1 MTRALPL
8 AAAALASALTAI
20 PAAAAELV
28 LTDAPGSNWVVDNG
42 EESCQL
48 SRTIGEGEN
57 QVRLVL
63 TQWAPGKSFAVMLA
77 GRPLGRFHG
86 TVQLAFAG
94 AGTALASRPAD
105 YERGMLSGGEDA
117 LIFSTVFLA
126 RPLGD
131 GEVMAVT
138 SEGAPDA
145 ASPYGGA
152 APMLPPGAIA
162 MADRIELSKGRETLR
177 LEPSRLADALGV
189 LDACS
194 QSRLP
199 EWGLDAAAHRTM
211 SRAAKAPDFARA
223 ARAIQQSYPSAA
235 LARGEQ
241 ANLHVR
247 VLVDET
253 GAAGD
258 CTTVAATRT
267 NNITTSACRHLTR
280 DIQFLPALDAAG
292 NPMKSF
298 HTVNILFRID

>member
-1 MTRALPL
+1 MAV
-8 AAAALASALTAI
+8 
-20 PAAAAELV
+20 PATAAELV
-28 LTDAPGSNWVVDNG
+28 LTGAPGSSWVVDNG

-48 SRTIGEGEN
+48 SRTFGEGEN

-77 GRPLGRFHG
+77 GRPLARFHG
-86 TVQLAFAG
+86 TVELGFAG
-94 AGTALASRPAD
+94 AGTALASRRAD
-105 YERGMLSGGEDA
+105 YERGTLSGGEDA

-126 RPLGD
+126 RPLGKD
-131 GEVMAVT
+131 GGVIAVT
-138 SEGAPDA
+138 PEGTPDL

-152 APMLPPGAIA
+152 APMLPPGAIT
-162 MADRIELSKGRETLR
+162 MADRIELTKGRETLR
-177 LEPSRLADALGV
+177 LEPSQLDNALSV

-194 QSRLP
+194 QSHLP

-211 SRAAKAPDFARA
+211 TRAPQAPDFSRA

-235 LARGEQ
+235 IARGEQ

-258 CTTVAATRT
+258 CTAVAATRT
-267 NNITTSACRHLTR
+267 NITTTACRHLTR
-280 DIQFLPALDAAG
+280 DIRFLPALDAAG